1 MIIIRFLVIAFN
13 VAVVTFLIVR
23 ILQVLKQPVSARKK
37 TVIIAGAVIL
47 LLAPFGIFFGFF
59 RPTFQYFL
67 IYPVAIGLY
76 IYMIREIA

>member
-1 MIIIRFLVIAFN
+1 MLIRFLVAAFN
-13 VAVVTFLIVR
+13 VAVVTFLIYR
-23 ILQVLKQPVSARKK
+23 ILQVLQLPVSLRKK
-37 TVIIAGAVIL
+37 SIIIAGAVIL

-76 IYMIREIA
+76 IYMIREIT